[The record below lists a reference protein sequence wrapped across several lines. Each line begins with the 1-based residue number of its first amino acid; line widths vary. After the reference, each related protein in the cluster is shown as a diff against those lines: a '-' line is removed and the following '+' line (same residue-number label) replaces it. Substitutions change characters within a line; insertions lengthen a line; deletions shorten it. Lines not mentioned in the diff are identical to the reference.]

1 MYYNGSMSDFK
12 IQTVDETY
20 PYREQLIDLY
30 LSAFPKEERKPYEVM
45 EEMGKDGRMLL
56 WAIEDECGPCALA
69 FFIPGEDVVI
79 LDYLAVH
86 PGKRGQNIGSWVM
99 NRILHSFDKPVLVEI
114 ESTLADP
121 SPVKVRRKNFY
132 LRNVL
137 RPNPYEISLAGV
149 PMETLSTGP
158 VAYDQYFDTLY
169 SYLTG
174 WLQNRARGIVRKL
187 RDLPEFD

>member
-1 MYYNGSMSDFK
+1 MKSW
-12 IQTVDETY
+12 
-20 PYREQLIDLY
+20 
-30 LSAFPKEERKPYEVM
+30 RKWEKTAECFSGPLKTNAARV
-45 EEMGKDGRMLL
+45 LL
-56 WAIEDECGPCALA
+56 L

-132 LRNVL
+132 LRNGL